1 MKKILILLFAMS
13 LMGVYAQVDGLPEN
27 PEPGKCYV
35 KCVTEDEFKTET
47 VQVKVR
53 DSYKVLKVIPAKFK
67 WVEEKV
73 MVKEPSKKLI
83 VHPAQY
89 KWVEV
94 EYVKKEAEK
103 KLKVVPAQLGS
114 SSETVEVFPKT
125 AEWEYTTYAD
135 CKSSDPE
142 DCRVLCYVEKPAQY
156 VTIPTKP
163 LVKDATVEESII
175 PEKKAV
181 YKKQVLVK
189 DAWVEE
195 IPVPAEY
202 ATIKRLVIDV
212 PAKVEEKVIPA
223 EYKTVE
229 KKVLVKKGGVTSWKE
244 IDCGLVKP
252 TRLNIYWNLN
262 SAKLTP
268 AAKREIDNKLLSFM
282 KQNPNVVVEIASH
295 TDSRGSKAY
304 NKALSQRRAD
314 AVKNYLIS
322 KGISAKRIIS
332 KGYGEERLLNNC
344 SDGVPCSEQQ
354 HQQNRRT
361 EFRVVQVTQ

>member
-1 MKKILILLFAMS
+1 MKKVLTLAMILVLTVTF
-13 LMGVYAQVDGLPEN
+13 AQVDGLPEN

-35 KCVTEDEFKTET
+35 KCVTDDEFKTET

-53 DSYKVLKVIPAKFK
+53 DSYKVLTVIPAKFK

-73 MVKEPSKKLI
+73 MIKEPSKKLI

-94 EYVKKEAEK
+94 PYVKKEAEK
-103 KLKVVPAQLGS
+103 KLKVIPAKLGS
-114 SSETVEVFPKT
+114 ASETIEVFPKT

-142 DCRVLCYVEKPAQY
+142 DCRVLCYVEKPAEY
-156 VTIPTKP
+156 VTVPTKP
-163 LVKDATVEESII
+163 LVKDAQVEETVI
-175 PEKKAV
+175 PEKKAT

-195 IPVPAEY
+195 IPVPAKY

-212 PAKVEEKVIPA
+212 PAKVEEKIIPA
-223 EYKTVE
+223 EYKTVT
-229 KKVLVKKGGVTSWKE
+229 KKVLVKKGGVTTWKE

-252 TRLNIYWNLN
+252 TRLNILWNLN
-262 SAKLTP
+262 SATLTP
-268 AAKREIDNKLLSFM
+268 AAKREIDEKLLKFM
-282 KQNPNVVVEIASH
+282 KENPGVMVEISSH
-295 TDSRGSKAY
+295 TDSRGSKAF

-322 KGISAKRIIS
+322 KGINPKRIVS
-332 KGYGEERLLNNC
+332 KGYGEERLVNNC
-344 SDGVPCSEQQ
+344 SDGVKCPEWK

-361 EFRVVQVTQ
+361 EFRVITN